1 MARVVGKIERGV
13 VPMVRDITGL
23 GVTGVLSQGVGII
36 GAGISVLVA
45 PRIAKTRD
53 GKIFNRGFA
62 YLMVADKALELV
74 LGPPGAI

>member
-1 MARVVGKIERGV
+1 MARMIGKIEKGV
-13 VPMVRDITGL
+13 APIVRDIAGL

-36 GAGISVLVA
+36 GAGVSVFVS
-45 PRIAKTRD
+45 PRIAQTRD
-53 GKIFNRGFA
+53 GKTFNRGFA